1 LLAAVPPGLI
11 CAQDIAGDWQGTL
24 KAGGAELRVV
34 LHIAKDGAGFK
45 AKLDSVDQGANGIPV
60 TSILLQDATLKLEIA
75 AVGGSYEGKVNA
87 DASLIQ
93 GALSQNGASL
103 PLDFKRRIVPLKTEH
118 KPANPSDVDGAWQ
131 GNLDMGALKVRA
143 IVHFVNTEDGL
154 TATLDLPDQNTVGLP
169 AASVVREGS
178 SIKVEVKGIGGHFD
192 GKFSSDLKTLDG
204 TWSQGGETKPLV
216 FQRLTDVAQLER
228 RRPQNP
234 VKPYPYSDED
244 VTYENKVAN
253 IKLAATLTIPRGK
266 GPFPAVLLI
275 TGSGPQDRDESLLG
289 HKPFLVLSDY
299 LTRHGIAVLRADD
312 RGTAKSGGVFGT
324 ATTADFATD
333 AEAGVAYLKTRSEV
347 NPHKIGLIGHSEG
360 GVIAPMVAARNPDV
374 AFIVMMAG
382 TGVSGDEI
390 LIAQRRLIAEAAGDS
405 REKLEKGD
413 AQQRAIL
420 TLVEREK
427 DDAVLEKKVRE
438 LLAGSVPEAQI
449 GPQIKAISTPWF
461 RYFLTYD
468 PAAALGKLR
477 CPVLVLNGEKDLQV
491 PPNLNLPAIRKALVA
506 GGNKDFEIDELPGLN
521 HLFQSAKTGAPTEYA
536 EIEET
541 IAPVALEKMASWIA
555 KH

>member
-1 LLAAVPPGLI
+1 
-11 CAQDIAGDWQGTL
+11 
-24 KAGGAELRVV
+24 
-34 LHIAKDGAGFK
+34 
-45 AKLDSVDQGANGIPV
+45 
-60 TSILLQDATLKLEIA
+60 
-75 AVGGSYEGKVNA
+75 
-87 DASLIQ
+87 
-93 GALSQNGASL
+93 
-103 PLDFKRRIVPLKTEH
+103 
-118 KPANPSDVDGAWQ
+118 
-131 GNLDMGALKVRA
+131 
-143 IVHFVNTEDGL
+143 
-154 TATLDLPDQNTVGLP
+154 
-169 AASVVREGS
+169 
-178 SIKVEVKGIGGHFD
+178 
-192 GKFSSDLKTLDG
+192 
-204 TWSQGGETKPLV
+204 
-216 FQRLTDVAQLER
+216 
-228 RRPQNP
+228 
-234 VKPYPYSDED
+234 
-244 VTYENKVAN
+244 
-253 IKLAATLTIPRGK
+253 
-266 GPFPAVLLI
+266 
-275 TGSGPQDRDESLLG
+275 
-289 HKPFLVLSDY
+289 
-299 LTRHGIAVLRADD
+299 
-312 RGTAKSGGVFGT
+312 
-324 ATTADFATD
+324 
-333 AEAGVAYLKTRSEV
+333 
-347 NPHKIGLIGHSEG
+347 
-360 GVIAPMVAARNPDV
+360 MVAARNPDV